1 MFIATIFGVFL
12 LLAAIGLPISLALV
26 AGSAA
31 PLLFFTTTD
40 LQVIVQR
47 FFNAVNQYSLM
58 AIPLFVL
65 SGALLDKGGV
75 SKRLVRFANSLV
87 GWMPGGLAIV
97 AFVSSA
103 FFGAISG
110 SSLATV
116 AAIGAIVVPS
126 MVEEGYPLPFAL
138 STVASAGWLGII
150 IPPSIPM
157 VLYGISG
164 NVSVGDLFLG
174 GVLPGIILTVGM
186 ASYAFW
192 FGLKHM
198 KNRRKFSWKE
208 VRDSLGDAIWALGM
222 PIIILGG
229 IYGGIFT
236 PTESAAVACF
246 YGVIIGFLVYRELTW
261 KLLQQILRSSVV
273 TTAFIMFVVA
283 SATAYGYVMTI
294 EMIPTQVANFIIS
307 IASSKFMFLVLVT
320 ILLLIVGTFMDT
332 APAMMILSPILVPI
346 LPTYGISPVAFGII
360 MTINLGIGQV
370 TPPVGMNLY
379 VAASI
384 KKVPVS
390 TVINRHLWIYMLCA
404 FILLCIFMAV
414 PDIIMLLPNLLGQ

>member
-40 LQVIVQR
+40 MQVIVQR

-198 KNRRKFSWKE
+198 KNRRKFSW
-208 VRDSLGDAIWALGM
+208 
-222 PIIILGG
+222 
-229 IYGGIFT
+229 
-236 PTESAAVACF
+236 
-246 YGVIIGFLVYRELTW
+246 
-261 KLLQQILRSSVV
+261 
-273 TTAFIMFVVA
+273 
-283 SATAYGYVMTI
+283 
-294 EMIPTQVANFIIS
+294 
-307 IASSKFMFLVLVT
+307 
-320 ILLLIVGTFMDT
+320 
-332 APAMMILSPILVPI
+332 
-346 LPTYGISPVAFGII
+346 
-360 MTINLGIGQV
+360 
-370 TPPVGMNLY
+370 
-379 VAASI
+379 
-384 KKVPVS
+384 
-390 TVINRHLWIYMLCA
+390 
-404 FILLCIFMAV
+404 
-414 PDIIMLLPNLLGQ
+414 

>member
-126 MVEEGYPLPFAL
+126 MVDEGYPLPFAL

-283 SATAYGYVMTI
+283 SATAYGYVC
-294 EMIPTQVANFIIS
+294 
-307 IASSKFMFLVLVT
+307 
-320 ILLLIVGTFMDT
+320 LLYT
-332 APAMMILSPILVPI
+332 S
-346 LPTYGISPVAFGII
+346 
-360 MTINLGIGQV
+360 
-370 TPPVGMNLY
+370 
-379 VAASI
+379 
-384 KKVPVS
+384 
-390 TVINRHLWIYMLCA
+390 
-404 FILLCIFMAV
+404 
-414 PDIIMLLPNLLGQ
+414 

>member
-1 MFIATIFGVFL
+1 MFVATIFGVFL
-12 LLAAIGLPISLALV
+12 LLAAVGLPISLALV
-26 AGSAA
+26 AGTAA
-31 PLLFFTTTD
+31 PLIMFTNTD
-40 LQVIVQR
+40 LQMIVQR

-97 AFVSSA
+97 AFVASA

-110 SSLATV
+110 SALATV

-126 MVEEGYPLPFAL
+126 MVDEGYPLPFAL

-157 VLYGISG
+157 VLYGIAG
-164 NVSVGDLFLG
+164 NVSIGDLFLAG
-174 GVLPGIILTVGM
+174 ILPGIILTIGM

-192 FGLKHM
+192 FGKKHM
-198 KNRRKFSWKE
+198 TVRHKFSWQEVGASLKE
-208 VRDSLGDAIWALGM
+208 AVWALGM

-229 IYGGIFT
+229 IYGGVFT
-236 PTESAAVACF
+236 PTESAAVACL
-246 YGVIIGFLVYRELTW
+246 YGVVIGFLVYRELTFS
-261 KLLQQILRSSVV
+261 LLKEILRSSVV
-273 TTAFIMFVVA
+273 TTGFIMFVVA
-283 SATAYGYVMTI
+283 SATAYGYVMTM

-307 IASSKFMFLVLVT
+307 VATNKFTFMAMVT
-320 ILLLIVGTFMDT
+320 VLLLIVGTFMDT
-332 APAMMILSPILVPI
+332 APAMMILAPILVPI
-346 LPTYGISPVAFGII
+346 LPTYGIDPVAFGVI

-379 VAASI
+379 VASSI

-390 TVINRHLWIYMLCA
+390 TVINRHLWMYMLFA
-404 FILLCIFMAV
+404 FLLLCLFMFI
-414 PDIIMLLPNLLGQ
+414 PDIIMLLPNLFK

>member
-1 MFIATIFGVFL
+1 MFVATIFGAFL
-12 LLAAIGLPISLALV
+12 ILAAIGIPLSLALV
-26 AGSAA
+26 AGTALPIA
-31 PLLFFTTTD
+31 LFTTTN

-58 AIPLFVL
+58 AIPLFVI

-97 AFVSSA
+97 AFLASA

-126 MVEEGYPLPFAL
+126 MLDEGYPLPFAL

-157 VLYGISG
+157 VLYGTAG
-164 NVSVGDLFLG
+164 NVSVGDLFLA
-174 GVLPGIILTVGM
+174 GVLPGIILMAGM
-186 ASYAFW
+186 ACYSFYY
-192 FGLKHM
+192 GKKYLPSRK
-198 KNRRKFSWKE
+198 KFSTSE
-208 VRDSLGDAIWALGM
+208 VWNSFRDAIWAIGM
-222 PIIILGG
+222 PVIILGG

-236 PTESAAVACF
+236 PTEAAAVACL
-246 YGVIIGFLVYRELTW
+246 YGFLVGIFIYRELNW
-261 KLLQQILRSSVV
+261 KLLKEIMHSSVI
-273 TTAFIMFVVA
+273 TTSFIMFICA
-283 SATAYGYVMTI
+283 SATAYGYVMTM
-294 EMIPTQVANFIIS
+294 EMIPTKVANYIIS
-307 IASSKFMFLVLVT
+307 IASNKLSFLALVT

-332 APAMMILSPILVPI
+332 APAMMILAPILVPI
-346 LPTYGISPVAFGII
+346 LPTYGIDPVAFGII
-360 MTINLGIGQV
+360 MTVNLGIGLV

-384 KKVPVS
+384 RKVPVS
-390 TVINRHLWIYMLCA
+390 TVINKHLLIYMLIA
-404 FILLCIFMAV
+404 FLLLCLFMLV
-414 PDIIMLLPNLLGQ
+414 PDIILFVPNLFGG

>member
-1 MFIATIFGVFL
+1 MFVATIFGVFL
-12 LLAAIGLPISLALV
+12 ILAAIGLPLSLALV
-26 AGSAA
+26 AGTAMPIA
-31 PLLFFTTTD
+31 LFTTTN

-58 AIPLFVL
+58 AIPLFVI

-97 AFVSSA
+97 AFVASA

-126 MVEEGYPLPFAL
+126 MIDEGYPLPFAL

-157 VLYGISG
+157 VLYGIAG
-164 NVSVGDLFLG
+164 NVSVGDLFLA
-174 GVLPGIILTVGM
+174 GVLPGIILMVGM
-186 ASYAFW
+186 SGYAFY
-192 FGLKHM
+192 FGKKHM
-198 KNRRKFSWKE
+198 PVRQKFSWGE
-208 VRDSLGDAIWALGM
+208 VWSSFKDAIWAIGM
-222 PIIILGG
+222 PVIILGG
-229 IYGGIFT
+229 IYGGVFT
-236 PTESAAVACF
+236 PTESAAVACL
-246 YGVIIGFLVYRELTW
+246 YGFLVGLFVYRELNW
-261 KLLQQILRSSVV
+261 KLLKEIMHSSVI
-273 TTAFIMFVVA
+273 TTGFIMFICA
-283 SATAYGYVMTI
+283 SATAYGYVMTM
-294 EMIPTQVANFIIS
+294 EMIPTKVANFIIA
-307 IASSKFMFLVLVT
+307 IATSKFTFLAMVT

-332 APAMMILSPILVPI
+332 APAMMILAPILVPI
-346 LPTYGISPVAFGII
+346 LPTYGINPVAFGII
-360 MTINLGIGQV
+360 MVINLGIGQV

-384 KKVPVS
+384 RKVPVG
-390 TVINRHLWIYMLCA
+390 TVINRHLWIYMIIAFLLLCLFMA
-404 FILLCIFMAV
+404 MPEIILLFLHIF
-414 PDIIMLLPNLLGQ
+414 GT

>member
-1 MFIATIFGVFL
+1 MFVATIFGAFL
-12 LLAAIGLPISLALV
+12 ILAAIGIPLSLALV
-26 AGSAA
+26 AGTALPIA
-31 PLLFFTTTD
+31 LFTTTN

-58 AIPLFVL
+58 AIPLFVI

-97 AFVSSA
+97 AFLASA

-126 MVEEGYPLPFAL
+126 MLDEGYPLPFAL

-157 VLYGISG
+157 VLYGTAG
-164 NVSVGDLFLG
+164 NVSVGDLFLA
-174 GVLPGIILTVGM
+174 GVLPGIILMAGM
-186 ASYAFW
+186 ACYSFYY
-192 FGLKHM
+192 GKKYLPSRK
-198 KNRRKFSWKE
+198 KFSTAE
-208 VRDSLGDAIWALGM
+208 VWNSFRDAIWAIGM
-222 PIIILGG
+222 PVIILGG

-236 PTESAAVACF
+236 PTEAAAVACL
-246 YGVIIGFLVYRELTW
+246 YGFLVGIFIYRELNW
-261 KLLQQILRSSVV
+261 KLLKEIMHSSVI
-273 TTAFIMFVVA
+273 TTSFIMFICA
-283 SATAYGYVMTI
+283 SATAYGYVMTM
-294 EMIPTQVANFIIS
+294 EMIPTKVANYIIS
-307 IASSKFMFLVLVT
+307 IASNKLSFLALVT

-332 APAMMILSPILVPI
+332 APAMMILAPILVPI
-346 LPTYGISPVAFGII
+346 LPTYGIDPVAFGII
-360 MTINLGIGQV
+360 MTVNLGIGLV

-384 KKVPVS
+384 RKVPVS
-390 TVINRHLWIYMLCA
+390 TVINKHLLIYMLIA
-404 FILLCIFMAV
+404 FLLLCLFMLV
-414 PDIIMLLPNLLGQ
+414 PDIILFVPNLFGG

>member
-1 MFIATIFGVFL
+1 MFVATIFGAFL
-12 LLAAIGLPISLALV
+12 ILAAIGIPLSLALV
-26 AGSAA
+26 AGTALPIA
-31 PLLFFTTTD
+31 LFTTTN

-58 AIPLFVL
+58 AIPLFVI

-97 AFVSSA
+97 AFLASA

-126 MVEEGYPLPFAL
+126 MLDEGYPLPFAL

-157 VLYGISG
+157 VLYGTAG
-164 NVSVGDLFLG
+164 NVSVGDLFLA
-174 GVLPGIILTVGM
+174 GVLPGIILMAGM
-186 ASYAFW
+186 ACYSFYY
-192 FGLKHM
+192 GKKYLPSRK
-198 KNRRKFSWKE
+198 KFSTAE
-208 VRDSLGDAIWALGM
+208 VWNSFRDAIWAIGM
-222 PIIILGG
+222 PVIILGG

-236 PTESAAVACF
+236 PTEAAAVACL
-246 YGVIIGFLVYRELTW
+246 YGFLVGIFIYRELNW
-261 KLLQQILRSSVV
+261 KLLKEIMHSSVI
-273 TTAFIMFVVA
+273 TTSFIMFICA
-283 SATAYGYVMTI
+283 SATAYGYVMTM
-294 EMIPTQVANFIIS
+294 EMIPTKVANYIIS
-307 IASSKFMFLVLVT
+307 IASNKLSFLALVT

-332 APAMMILSPILVPI
+332 APAMMILAPILVPI
-346 LPTYGISPVAFGII
+346 LPTYGIDPVAFGII
-360 MTINLGIGQV
+360 MTVNLGIGLV

-384 KKVPVS
+384 RKVPVS
-390 TVINRHLWIYMLCA
+390 TVINKHLY
-404 FILLCIFMAV
+404 
-414 PDIIMLLPNLLGQ
+414 

>member
-1 MFIATIFGVFL
+1 MFVATIFGAFL
-12 LLAAIGLPISLALV
+12 ILAAIGIPLSLALV
-26 AGSAA
+26 AGTALPIA
-31 PLLFFTTTD
+31 LFTTTN
-40 LQVIVQR
+40 LQVIVKR

-58 AIPLFVL
+58 AIPLFVI

-97 AFVSSA
+97 AFLASA

-126 MVEEGYPLPFAL
+126 MLDEGYPLPFAL

-157 VLYGISG
+157 VLYGTAG
-164 NVSVGDLFLG
+164 NVSVGDLFLA
-174 GVLPGIILTVGM
+174 GVLPGIILMAGM
-186 ASYAFW
+186 ACYSFYY
-192 FGLKHM
+192 GKKYLPSRK
-198 KNRRKFSWKE
+198 KFSTAE
-208 VRDSLGDAIWALGM
+208 VWNSFRDAIWAIGM
-222 PIIILGG
+222 PVIILGG

-236 PTESAAVACF
+236 PTEAAAVACL
-246 YGVIIGFLVYRELTW
+246 YGFLVGIFIYRELNW
-261 KLLQQILRSSVV
+261 KLLKEIMHSSVI
-273 TTAFIMFVVA
+273 TTSFIMFICA
-283 SATAYGYVMTI
+283 SATAYGYVMTM
-294 EMIPTQVANFIIS
+294 EMIPTKVANYIIS
-307 IASSKFMFLVLVT
+307 IASNKLSFLALVT

-332 APAMMILSPILVPI
+332 APAMMILAPILVPI
-346 LPTYGISPVAFGII
+346 LPTYGIDPVAFGII
-360 MTINLGIGQV
+360 MTVNLGIGLV

-384 KKVPVS
+384 RKVPVS
-390 TVINRHLWIYMLCA
+390 TVINKHLLIYMLIA
-404 FILLCIFMAV
+404 FLLLCLFMLV
-414 PDIIMLLPNLLGQ
+414 PDIILFVPNLFGG